1 TAFSEGF
8 ANAFAAMALGDT
20 RYVDV
25 LGPGQAAGFAFD
37 VEGPYTPFATHP
49 NPFPGWF
56 SEESIQEVVYDLF
69 DAAQD
74 RIEDTLALG
83 FAPFFAVLSEDFVN
97 QDAFERPLTSIFA
110 FADALRRRLPDR
122 RAEIDALLAANSI
135 GPFDDAYGTGEGNA
149 GWPLEPDRV
158 EAGDVLPV
166 YKHVDVGGSVNVC
179 STDAYTYRGETGFYN
194 KLGARAFVRFVV
206 PDAGAGIYAITA
218 TTTELPAGQTADP
231 DMVLHGAG
239 RLHISED
246 S

>member
-1 TAFSEGF
+1 APKTRFPPLTLHWSPSNVPTRGADGNPDFSTGEIGSSLFSPAAGIFLLGAAESDTDEYDRHVIAHEWAHFLEHAFGRSDNIGGPHTRGDQLDPRTAFSEGF
-8 ANAFAAMALGDT
+8 AAAFAAMALGDT

-97 QDAFERPLTSIFA
+97 QDAFERPPTTIFA
-110 FADALRRRLPDR
+110 FA
-122 RAEIDALLAANSI
+122 
-135 GPFDDAYGTGEGNA
+135 
-149 GWPLEPDRV
+149 
-158 EAGDVLPV
+158 
-166 YKHVDVGGSVNVC
+166 
-179 STDAYTYRGETGFYN
+179 
-194 KLGARAFVRFVV
+194 
-206 PDAGAGIYAITA
+206 
-218 TTTELPAGQTADP
+218 
-231 DMVLHGAG
+231 
-239 RLHISED
+239 
-246 S
+246 